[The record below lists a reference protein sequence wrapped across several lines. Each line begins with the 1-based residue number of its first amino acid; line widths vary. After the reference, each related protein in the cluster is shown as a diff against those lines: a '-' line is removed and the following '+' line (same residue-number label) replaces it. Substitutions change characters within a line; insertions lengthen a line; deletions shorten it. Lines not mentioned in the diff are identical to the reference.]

1 MKKLLIIASLTA
13 ILSSVQY
20 SASSQNNMGKPP
32 LDGVYNKL
40 NTPNREPIP
49 YTSLREADVMWS
61 KRVWRVIDMRQKI
74 NLPLYYPIREQNGR
88 KSLMQLI
95 YNGIMKE
102 QSITAYT
109 TDNEEFLTPLTPA
122 ELSKTLDQQDT
133 MTMTRLDPPYDQ
145 YDSVISNPFD
155 ASSVYLMRVKE
166 DWFFDKQRSVMDVR
180 IIGLCPYMEEYDEFG
195 EPKGFKP
202 LFWVYFPQC
211 RKIFANNEVYN
222 KWNDAERRTYEDI
235 FFKRL
240 FGSYIY
246 KESNVYDRRIYQYA
260 KGMDGLLEAERIKQ
274 ELFEKEHDLWE
285 Y

>member
-1 MKKLLIIASLTA
+1 MKKILCVISLFVLMFSTQFDA
-13 ILSSVQY
+13 V
-20 SASSQNNMGKPP
+20 SQNTLGKPP

-61 KRVWRVIDMRQKI
+61 KRIWRVIDMRQKI
-74 NLPLYYPIREQNGR
+74 NLPLYYPIQEQQGR
-88 KSLMQLI
+88 KSLMTII
-95 YNGIMKE
+95 YNAVNE
-102 QSITAYT
+102 NTITAYT
-109 TDNEEFLTPLTPA
+109 TDNEEFLTPLTPS
-122 ELSKTLDQQDT
+122 EIQKQLNRQDT
-133 MTMTRLDPPYDQ
+133 MTMTRLEPPYDT
-145 YDSVISNPFD
+145 YDSVISQQFNTSD
-155 ASSVYLMRVKE
+155 VYLLRVKE

-180 IIGLCPYMEEYDEFG
+180 IIGLCPYKEEFDENG

-202 LFWVYFPQC
+202 LFWVYFPEC
-211 RKIFANNEVYN
+211 RKIFANNEVFN
-222 KWNDAERRTYEDI
+222 KWNDAERRTYEDV

-246 KESNVYDRRIYQYA
+246 KESNVFDRRIFQYA
-260 KGMDGLLEAERIKQ
+260 KGMEGLLEADRIKQ